1 MAYTPVFS
9 QGVKFIKIARIDGQG
24 NDNTLSLQE
33 LDSIRIKF
41 SDVGIVEYPITSIS
55 KYDDYFLFGVETTNI
70 TSSADNQILN
80 YRFSASYSRNFAS
93 GMSYTLDNYGDYG
106 AEAYDNLNYFDLN
119 TGRYTLGN
127 QSNIPIRIVISA
139 SVTSSSDEVTTIL
152 YINSN
157 LNGVVA
163 SDSHYFPT
171 GNPRTIMSASYTI
184 TPQIN
189 EYFYLSISPG
199 ANTNFTGSFFVT
211 QSTTPQTGVSD
222 LVVLQPFIDADFA
235 TSEYNVLEGNA
246 IEARI
251 NPFYMDVDYST
262 NALRAV
268 NIEQILSGSATRATV
283 QQSNYTYASH
293 IGGRYVGQQLNGI
306 DINTYTPATEFTG
319 STPGSVA
326 TGSFIL
332 SNALGADDFININYG
347 TSEAYYFIAQD
358 DISDNPPNYFFSE
371 SVDVPT
377 SLFSASAKINEV
389 LSGSNALEANIL
401 KSSFISSTLIFSA
414 SFIGDIYNSITIY
427 TGSDFING
435 PPEFRFMTALNGGS
449 DLINNDSIYG
459 YSGFWPGDISY
470 GKDPVINLYDSCI
483 YEFTTAQDGY
493 PVVENGG
500 TISLGNIYLVGETVD
515 NVTTIDYVS
524 PAYQSIIERNL
535 PIGATVYQQQ
545 YINANKLPITLQV
558 TLNGVGVAP
567 SSYFIPST
575 YVSEYTDGGPQYN
588 VPGIIWFYGS
598 GSTGDPTF
606 NTPFVDFQF
615 SGGGANPKDLGSP
628 ITTINDDGTQQT
640 GSLTYGNI
648 MGPIISSSI
657 NEGNRWFIS
666 FYDNLGN
673 IADGTGL
680 NQFGSP
686 VEIEKVTEIPA
697 IGNPNP
703 VSGHYNLIL
712 KTNSNSLVKQLQ
724 FLSPGGIG
732 SIGGK
737 GTAYVTGSG
746 YGALIWKAEVESNL
760 ITNVGST
767 SDLYNDVTAG
777 YILLDPTKPIIKNN
791 INVITK
797 RYGKNVGSA

>member
-1 MAYTPVFS
+1 MSYTPYYS

-33 LDSIRIKF
+33 LDSVRIKF
-41 SDVGIVEYPITSIS
+41 SDIGTVEYPITSIA
-55 KYDDYFLFGVETTNI
+55 KYDDYFLFGIATTNI
-70 TSSADNQILN
+70 TSSTDNQILN
-80 YRFSASYSRNFAS
+80 YRAS
-93 GMSYTLDNYGDYG
+93 GSRVSSFSGGGGAFTITGYT
-106 AEAYDNLNYFDLN
+106 EAYDNLGYFN
-119 TGRYTLGN
+119 PTTGVYTFGN
-127 QSNIPIRIVISA
+127 SPNIPIRIVASA
-139 SVTSSSDEVTTIL
+139 SVTSSATANDIDLFLYSSIQGQVSTDSTTLGISGSTIL
-152 YINSN
+152 RVLYNGIVLENESFYVQRSNTDSIN
-157 LNGVVA
+157 LTA
-163 SDSHYFPT
+163 
-171 GNPRTIMSASYTI
+171 
-184 TPQIN
+184 
-189 EYFYLSISPG
+189 
-199 ANTNFTGSFFVT
+199 SFFVT

-235 TSEYNVLEGNA
+235 ASEYNVLEGNA

-262 NALRAV
+262 DALQAV

-293 IGGRYVGQQLNGI
+293 IGGRYVGKELNGI
-306 DINTYTPATEFTG
+306 NINTYTPPTEFTG
-319 STPGSVA
+319 STPGSLSS
-326 TGSFIL
+326 GSFVL
-332 SNALGADDFININYG
+332 VNALSDPEYIQINYG
-347 TSEAYYFIAQD
+347 EAYSYKFQASAENPIPPDTSSIGLYYFKQ
-358 DISDNPPNYFFSE
+358 E
-371 SVDVPT
+371 SLSVANT
-377 SLFSASAKINEV
+377 LKSASAKINQV
-389 LSGSNALEANIL
+389 LSGSNASAQNLLMSNTSSTVISFT
-401 KSSFISSTLIFSA
+401 SSFIGSQ
-414 SFIGDIYNSITIY
+414 YNGITVY
-427 TGSDFING
+427 TGSTGDILLKTVLEGATNQ
-435 PPEFRFMTALNGGS
+435 T
-449 DLINNDSIYG
+449 NNTSIYG
-459 YSGFWPGDISY
+459 FSGSWPGDISY

-515 NVTTIDYVS
+515 SVTTIDYVS

-535 PIGATVYQQQ
+535 PVGATVYQQQ
-545 YINANKLPITLQV
+545 YINANKLPIALQV

-575 YVSEYTDGGPQYN
+575 YLASYTSASVPLKN

-598 GSTGDPTF
+598 GSVGDPTF

-615 SGGGANPKDLGSP
+615 SPGGANPKTLFSP
-628 ITTINDDGTQQT
+628 STAISSSGVQQT
-640 GSLTYGNI
+640 GSLVANNT
-648 MGPIISSSI
+648 MGSVISSSVS
-657 NEGNRWFIS
+657 EGNRWFIS
-666 FYDNLGN
+666 FYNNLGN

-686 VEIEKVTEIPA
+686 VEIEQVTYIPA
-697 IGNPNP
+697 LAGPP
-703 VSGHYNLIL
+703 AVSGHYNLIL
-712 KTNSNSLVKQLQ
+712 KTNSTELVEQLQ
-724 FLSPGGIG
+724 FTAVGGIG

-737 GTAYVTGSG
+737 GTAEVTGSG
-746 YGALIWKAEVESNL
+746 YGALIWQAEVEPNL

-797 RYGKNVGSA
+797 RYGKNIGSA